1 MRISIVLVTML
12 LGVAAC
18 SAQAVTLPGPV
29 VSAEWLHQNL
39 DGVTVLDVRDSL
51 KDFTSAPKFGKDE
64 KTGAQVLL
72 AVGGHIPGALAV
84 DFGKVRVKRKVEGH
98 DIVGLLPDKAQFEA
112 LMQSLGLNAGK
123 PIVITAPGSDLNEIE
138 AAARL
143 YWSLKYYGE
152 DALALLDG
160 GNAAW
165 LQAGF
170 PVSSDPAPTG
180 KGDWT
185 ARAERRELL
194 AETADVLAAA
204 KSGKQLVD
212 ARPANQYFGVFYKK
226 PAVKA
231 GGHVAGA
238 KDMPP
243 DLRSR
248 ASGKAQVFL
257 SADEYR
263 KIYKGLGI
271 DPDAPSVTYCNTGH
285 LASGAWFIQSEILGN
300 KDVSLYDGSMT
311 EWTTLGHPVEGV
323 GN

>member
-1 MRISIVLVTML
+1 MRIMMVVFTLL

-29 VSAEWLHQNL
+29 VSAEWLQQNL
-39 DGVTVLDVRDSL
+39 DAVVVLDVRENL
-51 KDFTSAPKFGKDE
+51 KDFSSAPVFRKDE
-64 KTGAQVLL
+64 KTGAQVLST
-72 AVGGHIPGALAV
+72 VGGHIPGALAV

-98 DIVGLLPDKAQFEA
+98 EIVGMLPDKAQFEA

-123 PIVITAPGSDLNEIE
+123 PIVITSPGADLNEVE

-165 LQAGF
+165 LQAGY
-170 PVSSDPAPTG
+170 PVTSDAAVAATG
-180 KGDWT
+180 NWT
-185 ARAERRELL
+185 AKADRREVL
-194 AETADVLAAA
+194 AETADVLAAT
-204 KSGKQLVD
+204 KDGTQLVD
-212 ARPANQYFGVFYKK
+212 ARPANQYFGVFFKK
-226 PAVKA
+226 PTVKA

-238 KDMPP
+238 KNMPP

-248 ASGKAQVFL
+248 SNGKAQVFL

-263 KIYKGLGI
+263 KIYAGLGI
-271 DPDAPSVTYCNTGH
+271 DVAAPTVTYCNTGH

-300 KDVSLYDGSMT
+300 KNVRLYDGSMA
-311 EWTTLGHPVEGV
+311 EWTTLGNPVAGIDK
-323 GN
+323 